1 MKIVKVLFA
10 ALLAATVFAPVAEAQ
25 LTAASAFAD
34 APKTVFPLLDRNV
47 RLDMVD
53 YFNGGLSTASTNALQ
68 GKSRITALTPT
79 DMKIAMTD
87 ASSYQ
92 LSLLPAN
99 NDTIIALIQTVATPA
114 HDSHITFYSRSWAQ
128 LGDNLFSAPSL
139 SDWMTPAAKK
149 SGADVSAMIPFML
162 AEYTYDPDSRTLTL
176 KNNLS
181 EFLSPDVY
189 SLIGAYLLPSMTYR
203 WDGKRM
209 NLSK

>member
-1 MKIVKVLFA
+1 MKVIKVIIA
-10 ALLAATVFAPVAEAQ
+10 ALIAAAALTPAAKAQ
-25 LTAASAFAD
+25 LTAAKAFAE

-47 RLDMVD
+47 RLDMID
-53 YFNGGLSTASTNALQ
+53 YFNGGLSTSSTNALQ
-68 GKSRITALTPT
+68 GKSRITEMTPT

-92 LSLLPAN
+92 LSLLPAS

-114 HDSHITFYSRSWAQ
+114 HDSHIKFYSRSWSQ
-128 LGDNLFSAPSL
+128 LGESLFTAPTL
-139 SDWMTPAAKK
+139 TDWMTPAARK
-149 SGADVSAMIPFML
+149 SGADVSTMIPFML
-162 AEYTYDPDSRTLTL
+162 AEYTYDPSTLTLTL

-189 SLIGAYLLPSMTYR
+189 SLVSADLLPSKTYT

-209 NLSK
+209 NPVK